1 MENTNNTDRIS
12 ICDVIDNNAYKNEK
26 AYNLTKALLD
36 IAILARSVKNTISE
50 DIRENGMT
58 SIENVND
65 WMTEINNIANK
76 AVKKEMLT
84 EKL

>member
-1 MENTNNTDRIS
+1 MKNNNQDRIS
-12 ICDVIDNNAYKNEK
+12 ISDVIDNNAYKNEK
-26 AYNLTKALLD
+26 AYNLSKALLD
-36 IAILARSVKNTISE
+36 IAILARAVRHTTSE
-50 DIRENGMT
+50 DIRGNGLT

-76 AVKKEMLT
+76 AVREEMLT